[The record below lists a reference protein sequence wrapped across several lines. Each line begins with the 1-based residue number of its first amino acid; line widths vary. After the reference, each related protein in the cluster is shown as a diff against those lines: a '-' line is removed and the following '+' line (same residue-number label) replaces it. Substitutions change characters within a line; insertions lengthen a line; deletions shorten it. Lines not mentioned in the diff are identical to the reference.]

1 MNNSTI
7 TRVIIL
13 GALAIFLVVAT
24 QTFWVMRTWD
34 LTERDF
40 DHAVNIALLNVAKE
54 ISVVNQAVL
63 PQQNLIKPLS
73 SNTYAVNVNSQI
85 DAKTLDF
92 YLQKNLTQVAL
103 DEDFDYSIYD
113 CHDEKMVYGRYVAYS
128 IASDSSAVKKDFP
141 KLDSPTATYYFVVRF
156 PKRTSYLIGTMSL
169 TLIFTGI
176 SLLTVLFFIYSL
188 TVILR
193 QKRLS
198 ELQRDFI
205 NNMTHEFKTPIS
217 TIKVA
222 SDFLALHPV
231 ISGDARLAKY
241 TAIMREQ
248 NNRLNMQVEKVL
260 QINRLDSKSLQIN
273 PETINLH
280 ELLNVVLPSIQVK
293 IEQLDGTLI
302 QKLEARQPYIKADV
316 LHLTNILHNLLDNAI
331 KYSKDGKP
339 HVVVHTEDSG
349 AFIRLLISDEGIG
362 IGNEHHKKVFYRFY
376 RVSTGDIHNIKGFG
390 LGLYYVKNIVQA
402 HQWRITLASESN
414 IGTSIAIDIPRIL
427 DVQPSTAK
435 EELALESR

>member
-54 ISVVNQAVL
+54 ISVVNQAIL

-103 DEDFDYSIYD
+103 NEDFDYSIYD

-128 IASDSSAVKKDFP
+128 VASDSTVVKKDFP

-156 PKRTSYLIGTMSL
+156 PKRTSYLMGTMSL

-231 ISGDARLAKY
+231 ISGDPRLAKY
-241 TAIMREQ
+241 TDIMREQ

-302 QKLEARQPYIKADV
+302 QKLDARQPYIKADV

-331 KYSKDGKP
+331 KYSKNGKP
-339 HVVVHTEDSG
+339 RVTVSTEDSG

-376 RVSTGDIHNIKGFG
+376 RVSTGDIHNVKGFG

-402 HQWRITLASESN
+402 HHWRITLASESN
-414 IGTSIAIDIPRIL
+414 IGTGIAIDIPRVL
-427 DVQPSTAK
+427 DVQPTVAK
-435 EELALESR
+435 QEVALENY

>member
-1 MNNSTI
+1 MNNKI
-7 TRVIIL
+7 IQRVVIL
-13 GALAIFLVVAT
+13 GTLAIMFVIAAQTYLVT
-24 QTFWVMRTWD
+24 RTWN
-34 LTERDF
+34 LREREF
-40 DHAVNIALLNVAKE
+40 DQTINIALQNVARE
-54 ISVVNQAVL
+54 LSVVNQSVL
-63 PQQNLIKPLS
+63 PPQDLIKPLS
-73 SNTYAVNVNSQI
+73 SNTFSVNINSQI
-85 DAKTLDF
+85 DASLLDF
-92 YLQKNLTQVAL
+92 YLRKNLESTT
-103 DEDFDYSIYD
+103 EDYDYAIYD

-128 IASDSSAVKKDFP
+128 TTSDSTTVKKDFP

-156 PKRTSYLIGTMSL
+156 PKRTAYLIGSMSL

-222 SDFLALHPV
+222 SDFLATHPA
-231 ISGDARLAKY
+231 ISNDPRLTKY
-241 TAIMREQ
+241 TGIMREQ

-260 QINRLDSKSLQIN
+260 QINRIDKNSLQLN
-273 PETINLH
+273 TETINLH
-280 ELLNVVLPSIQVK
+280 ELLHAVLPSIQVK
-293 IEQLDGTLI
+293 IEQLDGVLI

-339 HVVVHTEDSG
+339 YVSVITEDSG
-349 AFIRLLISDEGIG
+349 AFIRLMINDEGIG
-362 IGNEHHKKVFYRFY
+362 IGSEHHKRVFYRFY
-376 RVSTGDIHNIKGFG
+376 RVPTGDIHNVKGFG

-402 HQWRITLASESN
+402 HQWRITLASELN
-414 IGTSIAIDIPRIL
+414 KGTSIAIDIPRVL
-427 DVQPSTAK
+427 DIQKKS
-435 EELALESR
+435 ERNMESISQLVG

>member
-54 ISVVNQAVL
+54 ISVVNQAIL

-103 DEDFDYSIYD
+103 NEDFDYSIYD

-128 IASDSSAVKKDFP
+128 VASDSTVVKKDFP

-156 PKRTSYLIGTMSL
+156 PKRTSYLMGTMSL

-231 ISGDARLAKY
+231 ISGDPRLAKY
-241 TAIMREQ
+241 TDIMREQ

-302 QKLEARQPYIKADV
+302 QKLDARQPYIKADV

-331 KYSKDGKP
+331 KYSKNGKP
-339 HVVVHTEDSG
+339 QVTVSTEDSG

-376 RVSTGDIHNIKGFG
+376 RVSTGDIHNVKGFG

-402 HQWRITLASESN
+402 HHWRITLASESN
-414 IGTSIAIDIPRIL
+414 IGTGIAIDIPRVL
-427 DVQPSTAK
+427 DVQPTVAK
-435 EELALESR
+435 QEVALENY